1 MAKYPLPPADSTG
14 SNMER
19 QGLEGEEVR
28 RIFREGE
35 KLQRKLSKNDL
46 VPSNVK
52 LVSCLRGPTGR
63 GPGEASPADRRG

>member
-19 QGLEGEEVR
+19 RELEGEEVR
-28 RIFREGE
+28 RILREGK
-35 KLQRKLSKNDL
+35 KLQRKLSQNVL
-46 VPSNVK
+46 VPSEMK

-63 GPGEASPADRRG
+63 GP